1 MNYKRFPLGSLWTNG
16 FLFWDNQKTGFF
28 VDPGGD
34 PADIISF
41 MQENDI
47 HLEWILLTH
56 AHIDHIG
63 GLSSLAPYASKGV
76 AVSRDDENLLSDP
89 DLNLSQWLGLDF
101 VGWKASRLLE
111 DGDKLQIGE
120 FSISVI
126 ATPGHTPGSL
136 CFAVDHNGELL
147 LLSGDTLFARSVGRT
162 DLPGGDGELLS
173 RSLEK
178 LTTLPDSMP
187 VLPGHGP
194 ETTIGKE
201 RESNPFWPE
210 RKK

>member
-16 FLFWDNQKTGFF
+16 FLFWDNQKIGFF